1 GGDGSRSLGLGGWG
15 AHRAARPPSCGTGG
29 WMGGAPCPS
38 PATHPAVPRRVTEVA
53 DDGRDH
59 DLFHR
64 HGLLAVTSHARDPSG
79 RPPGARYGP
88 GAAGT
93 ASLARATVGGPT
105 PPSRKL
111 PHPGGVKNA
120 AAPP

>member
-1 GGDGSRSLGLGGWG
+1 GVAGGVHEG
-15 AHRAARPPSCGTGG
+15 
-29 WMGGAPCPS
+29 
-38 PATHPAVPRRVTEVA
+38 A

-59 DLFHR
+59 ALFHR

-105 PPSRKL
+105 PRSRKL
-111 PHPGGVKNA
+111 PIPVGLKNA
-120 AAPP
+120 TAPAAWARIHSGSATGAARGRDAPRARRRRPP